1 MATNIQGNMKY
12 KGRLSLLPSANAPL
26 PEGANLFADFAGG
39 RYVIQHVSGNVIRS
53 SQLTDILSFTR
64 ATTATRIAESGL
76 IEYIQSNEPAIDYH
90 PITGECLG
98 LRIEYAS
105 WNRIEWSQDFTKIA
119 SWAASGV
126 ALTPGAT
133 IAPDG
138 NKTATKLIEATDSQ
152 PAPRQLVATT
162 TTDAIK
168 GSPYT
173 FSIFAKANTASVLQI
188 AATGALQATA
198 YANFDLINGR
208 IGKTSPGSSTS
219 GLLQV
224 TIEPFRYG
232 WYRCAIT
239 ITPYTGEQP
248 KFTLAL
254 TESDTSAGPLPS
266 YLPVTP
272 KSVFIWGAQPERADG
287 ASSYIPTNGAEAQ
300 RASDICTTSTLT
312 KFVTPE
318 AGTVQISVVHPHSLK
333 NLTEKYGSLSCAAVL
348 DNSVVGP
355 HIRFAY
361 RPPNAGGNE
370 GAVLGVTPDSSGTAQ
385 NLEIPSM
392 AAVRDS
398 EQTCIFSF
406 DSTSLKTRLFDGY
419 NWYERSVTAMP
430 PELNRLCVG
439 RAYLD
444 STNYLKG
451 YIKKIV
457 YWPSALS
464 ESAMEEMLSL

>member
-39 RYVIQHVSGNVIRS
+39 RYVILHANGKVIRS
-53 SQLTDILSFTR
+53 SQLTDVLSFTR
-64 ATTATRIAESGL
+64 TTTATRIAENGL

-98 LRIEYAS
+98 LRVEYAS
-105 WNRIEWSQDFTKIA
+105 TNRLEWSQDFTKIA

-126 ALTPGAT
+126 ALTPGA
-133 IAPDG
+133 ILAPDG
-138 NKTATKLIEATDSQ
+138 NKTATKLIEAADSQ
-152 PAPRQLVATT
+152 PAVRQLVATT
-162 TTDAIK
+162 TADAVK

-173 FSIFAKANTASVLQI
+173 FSIFAKANTAGVLQI

-198 YANFDLINGR
+198 YANFDLINGKV
-208 IGKTSPGSSTS
+208 GKTSPGSSTT

-224 TIEPFRYG
+224 TIEPFGDG

-239 ITPYTGEQP
+239 ITPYTAEQP
-248 KFTLAL
+248 KFTLVL

-266 YLPVTP
+266 YLPATP
-272 KSVFIWGAQPERADG
+272 KSVFIWGAQSERADG
-287 ASSYIPTNGAEAQ
+287 ASSYIPTNGAEAK
-300 RASDICTTSTLT
+300 RESDICTTSTMT
-312 KFVTPE
+312 TFVTAG

-333 NLTEKYGSLSCAAVL
+333 NLTEKYGALACAAML
-348 DNSVVGP
+348 DNNVVGP

-370 GAVLGVTPDSSGTAQ
+370 GAVLGVVPDYSGTAQ

-398 EQTCIFSF
+398 EQACIFSF
-406 DSTSLKTRLFDGY
+406 DSAALKIRLFDGY
-419 NWYERSVTAMP
+419 NWYERGVAAMP
-430 PELNRLCVG
+430 PELNRLCIG

-444 STNYLKG
+444 SANFLKG

-457 YWPSALS
+457 YWPSALN
-464 ESAMEEMLSL
+464 EAAMEEMLSL